1 MTNYLLSLPPYKST
15 TIISKHNLTE
25 SVNLNTQFMNNQA
38 AFKPSKA
45 VAKCWI
51 IIRELAGSNSVI
63 FTMWNAL

>member
-45 VAKCWI
+45 VAKC
-51 IIRELAGSNSVI
+51 
-63 FTMWNAL
+63 